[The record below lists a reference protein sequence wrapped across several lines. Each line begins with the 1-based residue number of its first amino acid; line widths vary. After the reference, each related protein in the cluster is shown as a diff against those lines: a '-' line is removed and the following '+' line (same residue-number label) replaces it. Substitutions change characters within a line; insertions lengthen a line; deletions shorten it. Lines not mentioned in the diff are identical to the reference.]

1 LTGARTRAIDWLIMQ
16 FELVRQISIALEN
29 HPGALHRAASELAR
43 SGIDIQGI
51 SILDSIDQG
60 VVRLRTSDAAK
71 AREVLARIGLN
82 LIEAEILELDLPD
95 QLGGLA
101 EVCRA
106 LSEGGVNIDYAY
118 GSSHGSAKRMRVLM
132 KASPPERAKA
142 ILKLLP
148 PE

>member
-1 LTGARTRAIDWLIMQ
+1 MQ

-29 HPGALHRAASELAR
+29 QPGALHRAAAELAR
-43 SGIDIQGI
+43 NGINIHGI

-60 VVRLRTSDAAK
+60 VVRLRTSDAART
-71 AREVLARIGLN
+71 REILAGIGLN
-82 LIEAEILELDLPD
+82 LMEAEVFEFDLPD
-95 QLGGLA
+95 QPGRLA

-106 LSEGGVNIDYAY
+106 LAEGGVNVDYAY
-118 GSSHGSAKRMRVLM
+118 GSSHGSGNRMRILM

-142 ILKLLP
+142 ILSLLP

>member
-1 LTGARTRAIDWLIMQ
+1 MQ

-43 SGIDIQGI
+43 HGINIQGI

-60 VVRLRTSDAAK
+60 VVRLRTSDAAR
-71 AREVLARIGLN
+71 AREVLGRIGLN
-82 LIEAEILELDLPD
+82 LIEAEVFEFDLPD
-95 QLGGLA
+95 QPGGLA

-106 LSEGGVNIDYAY
+106 LAEGGVNIDYAY
-118 GSSHGSAKRMRVLM
+118 GTSHGSTKRMRVLM
-132 KASPPERAKA
+132 KASPLERAKA
-142 ILKLLP
+142 VLNQLP